1 MYNNITVFKTKK
13 MICSSCFFFFK
24 SHNYNF
30 NKINFFAYSTE
41 VSKDTNSVA
50 LPNEKEFLASFVVK
64 KFISQV
70 MKDGKKFKSEKLLKK
85 ILVKISLKGFSPTST
100 LVLAINNVKPVVDV
114 RTIRRKGKKFKV
126 PVPLKSARQITKS
139 IQTILRVSKNKIFFE
154 EYLADEL
161 INSMQG
167 RSKSLKV
174 TLRLHKFA
182 FQNRS
187 FSNYRWF

>member
-1 MYNNITVFKTKK
+1 MMYSVTKK
-13 MICSSCFFFFK
+13 LKTSPFIFSGFK
-24 SHNYNF
+24 SLKCF
-30 NKINFFAYSTE
+30 SRKKINISFFTTKVLNEISPAT
-41 VSKDTNSVA
+41 
-50 LPNEKEFLASFVVK
+50 LLNEKDFLASFIVK
-64 KFISQV
+64 KFISQI

-85 ILVKISLKGFSPTST
+85 ILVKISLKGASPVST

-126 PVPLKSARQITKS
+126 PVPLKSSRQITKS

-167 RSKSLKV
+167 SSKSLKV

>member
-1 MYNNITVFKTKK
+1 MFLFKQ
-13 MICSSCFFFFK
+13 FK
-24 SHNYNF
+24 SFSTKVVVANNSPT
-30 NKINFFAYSTE
+30 FF
-41 VSKDTNSVA
+41 
-50 LPNEKEFLASFVVK
+50 NEKDFLSSFIVK
-64 KFISQV
+64 KFISQI

-85 ILVKISLKGFSPTST
+85 ILVQISLKGYSPVST

-126 PVPLKSARQITKS
+126 PVPLKSSRQITKS

-154 EYLADEL
+154 DYLADEL
-161 INSMQG
+161 ISSMLG